1 MCALCIYD
9 FFDFCGRNMRCS
21 RGELRRRSLLS
32 GRLLAKKKM
41 AQEVSNKPQD
51 RLLAEEMMTEVV
63 GIVGRKLKVVCDPS
77 KHLFPSGFGVLT
89 FHLAQATGTL
99 ICQYDVRMF
108 FCVTPTLLFVRL
120 LVLVIV
126 RWIIQP
132 SDRRVLHISTQVS
145 RLFHFPHFLMSS

>member
-1 MCALCIYD
+1 
-9 FFDFCGRNMRCS
+9 
-21 RGELRRRSLLS
+21 
-32 GRLLAKKKM
+32 M

-99 ICQYDVRMF
+99 ICQYYDVRMF
-108 FCVTPTLLFVRL
+108 FGVTPTRLFVWL

-126 RWIIQP
+126 RWII
-132 SDRRVLHISTQVS
+132 R
-145 RLFHFPHFLMSS
+145 

>member
-1 MCALCIYD
+1 
-9 FFDFCGRNMRCS
+9 
-21 RGELRRRSLLS
+21 
-32 GRLLAKKKM
+32 M